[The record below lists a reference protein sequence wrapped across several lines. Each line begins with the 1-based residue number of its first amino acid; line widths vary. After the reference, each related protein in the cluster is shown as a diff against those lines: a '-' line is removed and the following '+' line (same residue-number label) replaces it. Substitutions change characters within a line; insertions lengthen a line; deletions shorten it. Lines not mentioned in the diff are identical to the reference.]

1 MKNISFVVD
10 FSIGSIESE
19 MESGGKH
26 VIKTETIKNRVL
38 SRVEIGGINDDS
50 DYLTDV
56 GLAQIIQQ
64 RLYYRGYR
72 SVRTGKFVNLDRC
85 EDIDYLQQMLENAD
99 ISAQEKICVAKR
111 IKKIRDEKLSG
122 QIEFTIDGSILSG
135 LHVPLSEEEF
145 IEKLE
150 KDAI

>member
-19 MESGGKH
+19 MEASGKH
-26 VIKTETIKNRVL
+26 VIKTETIKSRVL

-64 RLYYRGYR
+64 RLYNRGYR

-85 EDIDYLQQMLENAD
+85 EDIDYLQQMLDNAN
-99 ISAQEKICVAKR
+99 ISTQEKICVAKS
-111 IKKIRDEKLSG
+111 IKQTRDDKLTG